1 MTLTGEQIRLRG
13 LAALRREL
21 GRAGLVRFLQHFEA
35 GNGDYTRQRRQI
47 LSDLTM
53 DDLTRVIHHRD
64 TEITE
69 KTRKKMK
76 LTRFFVCRKRCRV
89 RC

>member
-1 MTLTGEQIRLRG
+1 VTLTGEQIRVRG

-35 GNGDYTRQRRQI
+35 GSGDYTREREQN

-53 DDLTRVIHHRD
+53 DDLRRRVAR
-64 TEITE
+64 
-69 KTRKKMK
+69 RKKS
-76 LTRFFVCRKRCRV
+76 KRR
-89 RC
+89 R